1 MAGEFG
7 KLSRAQEEVICS
19 FCSIFGFI
27 PDFISHTH
35 VYIYIHRQS
44 STYKKH
50 IGILDMY
57 YTVGPCRSWL
67 LFFISHFPPLGVDE
81 AFGVAIFPL
90 NHQLWEDQTMQI
102 TMVTWRD
109 LSILSP
115 WIGKSSWPLKWMN
128 FDHFVGCWNGYPATL
143 QVLAGA
149 NLPSHTTPLPGLL
162 KSSKLGRLGET
173 EKNTLMKPQSLYT
186 FCYS

>member
-1 MAGEFG
+1 M
-7 KLSRAQEEVICS
+7 
-19 FCSIFGFI
+19 
-27 PDFISHTH
+27 
-35 VYIYIHRQS
+35 YIYIYMHRQS